1 MNLEA
6 QVISAVCANKDISA
20 VFSEGTDELFTSHKD
35 VWMALKSY
43 YYKYK
48 SIPDASV
55 LHERYRDFEPVEAS
69 GATAFYVEQLR
80 NEYVGSRMRD
90 IIKTNGMALR
100 ADSAPRV
107 LENMQK
113 ELAVLNKFTSS
124 VRDLDITDYAS
135 AEDYYR
141 AQAERAALM
150 GGSVGIPTGFKSI
163 DAAYHTGMAPGHM
176 IVVIGWPGKGKTWA
190 TAKLATNA
198 WKQGFKPMIVSLEM
212 SPETMRDRLY
222 TVMGE
227 GQFRNS
233 QLVRGEVNID
243 DFHSWGKRSFADK
256 DGFIVVS
263 NEGIS
268 DVTPNVIQAKIDRH
282 KPDIVIC
289 DYHQLFMDNRKS
301 EAATPRAMNLSR
313 EFKLLAV
320 SNGIPLVDIVSATM
334 EEISDQNDPPLLSQV
349 AWSKAIEYDADM
361 AFAVH
366 RTPDTVPAIIE
377 MVSRKQR
384 HGNEFDFFVEW
395 DIDTGRISEV
405 FDSPS

>member
-20 VFSEGTDELFTSHKD
+20 VFAEGTDELFTTHKD
-35 VWMALKSY
+35 VWSALKNY

-48 SIPDASV
+48 SIPDVAI
-55 LHERYRDFEPVEAS
+55 LADRYRDFEPVEAP
-69 GATAFYVEQLR
+69 GVTAFYVERLKDDFIKGR
-80 NEYVGSRMRD
+80 VND
-90 IIKTNGMALR
+90 ILKSGNLALR
-100 ADSAPRV
+100 GDSPARV
-107 LENMQK
+107 LEEIQK
-113 ELAVLNKFTSS
+113 ELSSLNKFTAS
-124 VRDLDITDYAS
+124 VRDLDISDFAS

-150 GGSVGIPTGFKSI
+150 GGSVGIPTGFKAI
-163 DAAYHTGMAPGHM
+163 DTAYHTGMAGGHL

-190 TAKLATNA
+190 TAKLAANA

-212 SPETMRDRLY
+212 SPETMRDRIY
-222 TVMGE
+222 TVLGE
-227 GQFRNS
+227 GQFKNS
-233 QLVRGEVNID
+233 QLTRGEVNID
-243 DFHSWGKRSFADK
+243 DFHAWGKRSFADK
-256 DGFIVVS
+256 DGFIIVS
-263 NEGIS
+263 SEGIS
-268 DVTPNVIQAKIDRH
+268 DVTPNTVQAKIDRH

-301 EAATPRAMNLSR
+301 DQMTARAMNISR

-320 SNGIPLVDIVSATM
+320 SNNIPVVDITAATM
-334 EEISDQNDPPLLSQV
+334 EETSDQNDPPMLNQV

-366 RTPDTVPAIIE
+366 RTPDTNVFE
-377 MVSRKQR
+377 MVSRKMR

-395 DIDTGRISEV
+395 DIDSGICDEIYT
-405 FDSPS
+405 P

>member
-20 VFSEGTDELFTSHKD
+20 VFADGTDDLFTSHKD
-35 VWMALKSY
+35 VWLALKSY

-48 SIPDASV
+48 SIPDVSV
-55 LHERYRDFEPVEAS
+55 LHERYRDFEPTDAP

-80 NEYVGSRMRD
+80 DEYVGGRMRD
-90 IIKTNGMALR
+90 IIKTNGMLLGT
-100 ADSAPRV
+100 DSSPRV
-107 LENMQK
+107 LEKIQK
-113 ELAVLNKFTSS
+113 ELADLNKFTNS
-124 VRDLDITDYAS
+124 VRDLDVTDFAS

-150 GGSVGIPTGFKSI
+150 GGSVGIPTGFKAI
-163 DAAYHTGMAPGHM
+163 DAAYYTGMAPGHL

-190 TAKLATNA
+190 TAKLAVNA

-233 QLVRGEVNID
+233 QLARGEVNID
-243 DFHSWGKRSFADK
+243 DFHSWGKKNFADK
-256 DGFIVVS
+256 DGFVVVS
-263 NEGIS
+263 NEGVS
-268 DVTPNVIQAKIDRH
+268 DVTPNTVQSKIDRH
-282 KPDIVIC
+282 KPDLVIC

-301 EAATPRAMNLSR
+301 EAMTTRAMNISR

-320 SNGIPLVDIVSATM
+320 SNNIPVVDITAATM
-334 EEISDQNDPPLLSQV
+334 SETSDQNDPPMLNQV

-377 MVSRKQR
+377 IASRKNR
-384 HGNEFDFFVEW
+384 HGDEFDFFVEW
-395 DIDTGRISEV
+395 DIDSGEV
-405 FDSPS
+405 KETF